1 MKGLFKKAQTAPNQK
16 IEVKPVQQ
24 HLTTAGH
31 SSGTQMVPQAQLH
44 DKTTCMVA
52 LTKPVGG
59 KLGLNTE
66 EVTHAGRQA
75 LKVMALREGGAA
87 MAWNQANPSCL
98 IQEGDVILS
107 INNAVPQ
114 NVMLTNAKE
123 QETLK
128 LHMIPKTMLILHEE
142 KTSSVRSG
150 RS

>member
-1 MKGLFKKAQTAPNQK
+1 MLANPPNW
-16 IEVKPVQQ
+16 VQDQ
-24 HLTTAGH
+24 QQAFPTGPFLTTAGH

-44 DKTTCMVA
+44 EKTACVVA

-75 LKVMALREGGAA
+75 LKVMAVREGGAA

-98 IQEGDVILS
+98 IQEGDVIVS
-107 INNAVPQ
+107 INNAAPETVL
-114 NVMLTNAKE
+114 LTNAKE
-123 QETLK
+123 QETLN
-128 LHMIPKTMLILHEE
+128 LHMIPKTMPILHEE